1 MKTLWFRYTYIV
13 FLIVSY
19 KNPRVILLLY
29 SCIWYVFHDMD
40 SFFHIG
46 IIPFIY
52 ILYIIIISEIRI
64 IICDY
69 IIIDIS
75 FIICDYIIID
85 ISFMFCFLGRVM
97 GSRIYRI
104 LVWFLLGCYFPFYV
118 LFFGYILL
126 CCDRDI
132 FSFYVLLFLGSM
144 IISGILCSFIFY
156 ILSLWGFFILFVL
169 YVIIYHRLG
178 DKDYLMYYLFYVFVW
193 GYGHIILVI
202 INFLD
207 YCYLYHRAGIYFILW
222 CDIPFYLCSFG
233 S

>member
-1 MKTLWFRYTYIV
+1 
-13 FLIVSY
+13 
-19 KNPRVILLLY
+19 
-29 SCIWYVFHDMD
+29 MD

-64 IICDY
+64 IICDYIIIDISFIICDY

-156 ILSLWGFFILFVL
+156 ILSL
-169 YVIIYHRLG
+169 
-178 DKDYLMYYLFYVFVW
+178 
-193 GYGHIILVI
+193 
-202 INFLD
+202 
-207 YCYLYHRAGIYFILW
+207 
-222 CDIPFYLCSFG
+222 
-233 S
+233 